1 MEEVLRLVDALNS
14 KSYPLAIGL
23 AIAVLIS
30 LARKFMPEG
39 SWDKYLSP
47 KLQWLPA
54 VVLSMLATLSLSL
67 QSGEDALTLLV
78 KVLYTGSAAAMV
90 AIGAHRVQKE
100 AFKHS
105 LPPLQQDKQPMSNL
119 KAPILKSDD

>member
-1 MEEVLRLVDALNS
+1 MEEALRLVDAVNS

-23 AIAVLIS
+23 VIAILIS

-39 SWDKYLSP
+39 SWDKHLSP

-54 VVLSMLATLSLSL
+54 VVLSMLATLSLGL
-67 QSGEDALTLLV
+67 QAGDDALTLLV

-90 AIGAHRVQKE
+90 AVGAHRVTKE
-100 AFKHS
+100 VTREVPALKVDVAPSSVKHA
-105 LPPLQQDKQPMSNL
+105 DL
-119 KAPILKSDD
+119 KDDE

>member
-1 MEEVLRLVDALNS
+1 MEEAIRLVDAINS

-23 AIAVLIS
+23 VIAILIS

-67 QSGEDALTLLV
+67 QSDEDALTLLV

-90 AIGAHRVQKE
+90 AVGAHRMQKE
-100 AFKHS
+100 TLNRDVPATKVELDPAVVKHA
-105 LPPLQQDKQPMSNL
+105 DL
-119 KAPILKSDD
+119 KDDE

>member
-30 LARKFMPEG
+30 LARKFLPG
-39 SWDKYLSP
+39 DALDKYLSP

-67 QSGEDALTLLV
+67 QSDEDALTLLV

-90 AIGAHRVQKE
+90 AIGAHRVTKDVKRDVPATKVE
-100 AFKHS
+100 LEPSVVKSAV
-105 LPPLQQDKQPMSNL
+105 L
-119 KAPILKSDD
+119 KDDE

>member
-1 MEEVLRLVDALNS
+1 MEEAIRLVDAINS

-23 AIAVLIS
+23 VIAILIS

-67 QSGEDALTLLV
+67 QSDEDALTILV

-90 AIGAHRVQKE
+90 AVGAHRMQKE
-100 AFKHS
+100 TLNRDVPATKVELDPAVVKHA
-105 LPPLQQDKQPMSNL
+105 DL
-119 KAPILKSDD
+119 KDDE

>member
-1 MEEVLRLVDALNS
+1 MEEAIRLVDAINS

-23 AIAVLIS
+23 VIAILIS

-67 QSGEDALTLLV
+67 QSDEDALTLLV

-90 AIGAHRVQKE
+90 AIGAHRVTKDVKRDVPATKVE
-100 AFKHS
+100 LEPSVVKSAV
-105 LPPLQQDKQPMSNL
+105 L
-119 KAPILKSDD
+119 KDDE

>member
-30 LARKFMPEG
+30 LARKFLPG
-39 SWDKYLSP
+39 DALDKYLSP
-47 KLQWLPA
+47 RIQWLPA

-67 QSGEDALTLLV
+67 QAGEDALTVLV

-90 AIGAHRVQKE
+90 AVGAHRMQKE
-100 AFKHS
+100 SLRKDVPATKVELEETVVKHA
-105 LPPLQQDKQPMSNL
+105 DL
-119 KAPILKSDD
+119 KDPE

>member
-30 LARKFMPEG
+30 LARKFLPG
-39 SWDKYLSP
+39 DALDKYLSP

-90 AIGAHRVQKE
+90 AIGAHRVTKDIKRDVPATKVE
-100 AFKHS
+100 LEPSVVKSAV
-105 LPPLQQDKQPMSNL
+105 L
-119 KAPILKSDD
+119 KDDE